1 MVEIEQQTL
10 VRYRTVLRN
19 DLRKEMLTTR
29 LINMEEAYQLA
40 LRIEK

>member
-1 MVEIEQQTL
+1 VETEQQTL
-10 VRYRTVLRN
+10 ARYRMGLRSE
-19 DLRKEMLTTR
+19 LRKEMWTAR